1 MLNIK
6 VLLENTQ
13 VRPDA
18 LTEHYCL
25 SLYIETERHKLLFD
39 MGQTDLFARNAR
51 MLGVNLSNVA

>member
-18 LTEHYCL
+18 LTEHCL

-51 MLGVNLSNVA
+51 TLGVNLSNVA